1 MDQSPTAC
9 LRNSGA
15 KRLGDEADADNIE
28 ENLIALMLPT
38 TSDVQKEGQRSIGK
52 FMISSEVPETATR
65 EGKGVTITNLGSQ
78 HMFDHHLCSR
88 MNIQTL

>member
-1 MDQSPTAC
+1 MGQSPTAC

-15 KRLGDEADADNIE
+15 KRLGDKADADNIE

-38 TSDVQKEGQRSIGK
+38 TSDVQKEGQRSKGK

-65 EGKGVTITNLGSQ
+65 EGKGVTIPTWAVSTCLITISV
-78 HMFDHHLCSR
+78 LE
-88 MNIQTL
+88 